1 MSVLKYKN
9 SQGVWEEVT
18 DINQIITIEVEKP
31 VVNGVWKEIEVTE
44 VDGEFD
50 CSAANI
56 DLLVSE
62 NWFLCGGKV
71 GAYSTNG
78 FHAVAAD
85 KPQAVII
92 TPVIARLKGADMRNN
107 FERIGLY
114 ALKVDGYGYIGFGSD
129 LFLSLGTVAAMEPGT
144 SSSGNYKVYSNSVK
158 TDGSWTTTAKL
169 IYLDNEED

>member
-1 MSVLKYKN
+1 MSVLKYKDAN
-9 SQGVWEEVT
+9 GNWQKASA
-18 DINQIITIEVEKP
+18 INQVITVEVEKP

-85 KPQAVII
+85 KSQAVII
-92 TPVIARLKGADMRNN
+92 TPVIARLQGADMRDN

-114 ALKVDGYGYIGFGSD
+114 ALKVDGYGYRGFGSD

-144 SSSGNYKVYSNSVK
+144 SSSGKYKVYSNSVK